1 MHFTGK
7 MKTHKTKCK
16 NWVYKNAVMYNTQA
30 IHLDLFENELNA
42 FFPIRSQSAY
52 LLFYRKSKGKDKLF
66 LKKNT

>member
-1 MHFTGK
+1 
-7 MKTHKTKCK
+7 
-16 NWVYKNAVMYNTQA
+16 MYNTQA